1 MVAIL
6 LIAAVELASAACAVS
21 AVAAEP
27 KKVEWMVGDD
37 KREALVVAASS
48 SEPPPLVFVW
58 HGHGG
63 TMNNVVRSFAIHKQ
77 WPEAVVV
84 YPQGLPTPGALTDP
98 EGKKPGWQKVAG
110 DQNDR
115 DLKFFDDMLKTLK
128 KDHKIDEKRIFSTGH
143 SNGGAFTYLLWAQR
157 GDVFAAVAPSAAGG
171 RALQGIKPLPC
182 LHVMGE
188 SDPLVT
194 PAIQKRAIEMVKK
207 TNGCDAESKP
217 WAKAGTL
224 SGTQFA
230 SKGGTPLVLLTHPG
244 DHKFPADAPELIVK
258 FFKEH
263 AKK

>member
-1 MVAIL
+1 MLFALL
-6 LIAAVELASAACAVS
+6 LIAAP
-21 AVAAEP
+21 AEP
-27 KKVEWMVGDD
+27 KKVEWTVGGDR
-37 KREALVVAASS
+37 REALVVASS
-48 SEPPPLVFVW
+48 SSDPAPLVFVW

-63 TMNNVVRSFAIHKQ
+63 TMRHAAATMGFHKQ

-98 EGKKPGWQKVAG
+98 EGKKPGWQKTAG

-128 KDHKIDEKRIFSTGH
+128 KDHKIDDKRVYSTGH
-143 SNGGAFTYLLWAQR
+143 SNGGSFTYLLWAQR
-157 GDVFAAVAPSAAGG
+157 GGVFAAVAPSAAGG
-171 RALQGIKPLPC
+171 RGIKPLPC

-188 SDPLVT
+188 ADPLVT
-194 PAIQKRAIEMVKK
+194 PVIQKRAIELVKK
-207 TNGCDAESKP
+207 ANGCDADGKA
-217 WAKAGTL
+217 WAKAGPLT
-224 SGTQFA
+224 GTQFG

>member
-1 MVAIL
+1 MFAL
-6 LIAAVELASAACAVS
+6 LLTAAVT
-21 AVAAEP
+21 AEP
-27 KKVEWMVGDD
+27 KKVEWTVGGDR
-37 KREALVVAASS
+37 REALVVASS
-48 SEPPPLVFVW
+48 SGDPAPLVFVW

-63 TMNNVVRSFAIHKQ
+63 TMRHAATTMGFHKQ

-128 KDHKIDEKRIFSTGH
+128 KDHKIDDKRIYSTGH

-171 RALQGIKPLPC
+171 RAVQGIKPLPC

-188 SDPLVT
+188 TDPLVT
-194 PAIQKRAIEMVKK
+194 PAIQKRAIELVKK
-207 TNGCDAESKP
+207 ANGCDADGKA
-217 WAKAGTL
+217 WAKAGQLT
-224 SGTQFA
+224 GTQYG
-230 SKGGTPLVLLTHPG
+230 SKGGPPLVLLTHPG
-244 DHKFPADAPELIVK
+244 DHKFPAEAPELIVK